1 MAPAWQRWA
10 AGELPL
16 AWTGAVLAGLAVLL
30 AVLYFWPLV
39 LGLSIWLE
47 PGTAAARLEATGLA
61 GRLAIQ
67 LRLQPERL
75 LVAELSLFHLATIR
89 RSFAD
94 AMPARP
100 VVPRRRL
107 DLVAAAQ
114 WLLRRLR
121 VEELKADA
129 RFGLGDA
136 AQTARAYGY
145 VWAAVAVGLAWAQAR
160 LAFAQPPRIELT
172 PDFARP
178 FAAARGV
185 LRVRMAQGDALAA
198 FVVAWSRGRAVERKG
213 V

>member
-47 PGTAAARLEATGLA
+47 PGTAAARVEATGLA

-67 LRLQPERL
+67 LRLQAERL
-75 LVAELSLFHLATIR
+75 LVAELSLAHLATVR

-94 AMPARP
+94 AVPARA
-100 VVPRRRL
+100 VGPRTAL
-107 DLVAAAQ
+107 AVGTAAQ

-121 VEELKADA
+121 
-129 RFGLGDA
+129 
-136 AQTARAYGY
+136 
-145 VWAAVAVGLAWAQAR
+145 
-160 LAFAQPPRIELT
+160 
-172 PDFARP
+172 
-178 FAAARGV
+178 
-185 LRVRMAQGDALAA
+185 
-198 FVVAWSRGRAVERKG
+198 
-213 V
+213 